1 MEPFLSQVARH
12 YYAQGDVDS
21 LCFVLPNR
29 RSCLFLKKYFASLA
43 ASEHTVMLCAPM
55 VTMND
60 FVCSL
65 DGRKPSGRI
74 SLLLDLYA
82 CYSRLNPK
90 AESLDDFIFWG
101 DTLLADFDD
110 VDKYLA
116 DPRMLF
122 TNVADW
128 KALQDNLSYLDE
140 VQRKALE
147 SFMGNF
153 RTEGEFK
160 EKFSRIWNI
169 LLPLYRDFND
179 LLSGKGGAYEGMIYR
194 DVAQS
199 VKSSR
204 MQQMLSAR
212 YSNVRKFVFVGLN
225 ALNECERRILTALR
239 NEGRAEFCWDYSSE
253 WIKDPSNR
261 SSFFLSDNVQRFPQA
276 FEPDS
281 EGLKQSEIT
290 VLGVPSAVGQAKQ
303 LPQILRQ
310 LGAKG
315 IETAVVL
322 PDEGLLM
329 PVLNSI
335 PEEISALNVTMGLP
349 MKGSCIW
356 DLCSEVAAL
365 QMHLRLRD
373 GKASFYHKQ
382 VWSIVSNSI
391 LKTVLDEEQKHSLA
405 ELKAQARYYVDADS
419 LQLGGLCSLIFR
431 PVVTEPQSNS
441 AAQIASIASYL
452 QELLSQVAPLIA
464 SAPSLMMEV
473 DFAKQYYQAVAS
485 LSRENLPVLPATWFR
500 LLEKMLSSLG
510 VPFKGEPLNGLQ
522 IMGPLETRALDFD
535 NLIILSCNEG
545 LFPSRNVSAS
555 FIPAPLRKAFALPT
569 YEYQDA
575 VWAYYFYRAL
585 QRCSKVWLLY
595 DTRVEGVKGGEE
607 SRYIKQLQYHFEA
620 PLRRLSSR
628 SEVRFSSLD
637 SSIPKT
643 DEDVAIIRSKPLSA
657 SSLQE
662 YLTCPAKFYY
672 SRVKG
677 LRKLQDVSEELDSS
691 MFGTV
696 FHEAMEKLYSF
707 ADKKLTVE
715 RLDALI
721 KDEEGLENLVT
732 SLIEEQMG
740 EPGLKGKNLV
750 HRDII
755 CCYVKKCL
763 EKDRQYII
771 SEGASS
777 LEILGLELKRKWSFG
792 GFEFIGFLDRLD
804 SVREGEVR
812 IVDYK
817 TGSVS
822 DKDFLINSSNAE
834 KIVSLLFSPDSSS
847 SRPKIALQLYLYDR
861 FIQSDERYCN
871 CNIINTI
878 YQPTRLHVKDVENIS
893 LCPEF
898 ITLMDEALA
907 ELLKAL
913 PDTSVPFRRSG
924 DSKDCEYCDFKTI
937 CGR

>member
-1 MEPFLSQVARH
+1 MEAFLSQVARH
-12 YYAQGDVDS
+12 YFSQGDVDS

-29 RSCLFLKKYFASLA
+29 RSCLFLKKHFASLV
-43 ASEHTVMLCAPM
+43 SKEHKVMLCAPM
-55 VTMND
+55 LTMND

-74 SLLLDLYA
+74 SLLLDLYS
-82 CYSRLNPK
+82 CYSKLNPK

-147 SFMGNF
+147 SFIGNF

-169 LLPLYRDFND
+169 LLPLYQDFNA
-179 LLSGKGGAYEGMIYR
+179 LLESKGRAYEGKIYR
-194 DVAQS
+194 DVAQRL
-199 VKSSR
+199 KSEGAQR
-204 MQQMLSAR
+204 MLSER
-212 YSNVRKFVFVGLN
+212 YSNVAKFVFVGLN
-225 ALNECERRILTALR
+225 ALNECERKLLACLQR
-239 NEGRAEFCWDYSSE
+239 EGRAEFCWDYSSE
-253 WIKDPSNR
+253 WIKNPSNR
-261 SSFFLSDNVQRFPQA
+261 SSFFLSDNIRRFPQA
-276 FEPDS
+276 FEPDPQ
-281 EGLKQSEIT
+281 GLAQGEIT

-310 LGAKG
+310 IGAKG

-335 PEEISALNVTMGLP
+335 PQEISALNVTMGLP

-356 DLCSEVAAL
+356 DLCSELSAL
-365 QMHLRLRD
+365 QMHIRFRD
-373 GKASFYHKQ
+373 GKAFFYHKQ

-391 LKTVLDEEQKHSLA
+391 LKTVLDEEQKQ
-405 ELKAQARYYVDADS
+405 ELSYLKSQARYYVDAQS
-419 LQLGGLCSLIFR
+419 LQKGRLCSMIFR
-431 PVVTEPQSNS
+431 PVVTDPQSVS
-441 AAQIASIASYL
+441 AAQTDSIASYL
-452 QELLSQVAPLIA
+452 QELLSEVAPLIA
-464 SAPSLMMEV
+464 SSPSLVMEV
-473 DFAKQYYQAVAS
+473 DFAKQYYQAVSS
-485 LSRENLPVLPATWFR
+485 LKRERLPVLPATWFR

-545 LFPSRNVSAS
+545 TFPSRNVSAS
-555 FIPAPLRKAFALPT
+555 FIPAPLRKAFSLPT

-585 QRCSKVWLLY
+585 QRSSKVWLLY

-620 PLRRLSSR
+620 PLRRLSVR
-628 SEVRFSSLD
+628 SEVCLSATD
-637 SSIPKT
+637 SPIIKT
-643 DEDVAIIRSKPLSA
+643 EEDVRIIRSRPLSA
-657 SSLQE
+657 SSLQD
-662 YLTCPAKFYY
+662 YLTCPARFYY

-677 LRKLQDVSEELDSS
+677 LKKLQDVSEEMDSS
-691 MFGTV
+691 MFGVV
-696 FHEAMEKLYSF
+696 FHEAMEQLYSF
-707 ADKKLTVE
+707 ADKKLTLE
-715 RLDALI
+715 RLDKLI
-721 KDEEGLENLVT
+721 KDEEGRVNLVT
-732 SLIEEQMG
+732 RLVEEQMG
-740 EPGLKGKNLV
+740 ESDIKGKNLV
-750 HRDII
+750 YRDII

-777 LEILGLELKRKWSFG
+777 LDILGLELNRRWSFA
-792 GFEFIGFLDRLD
+792 GFEFTGILDRLD
-804 SVREGEVR
+804 SLRNGEVR
-812 IVDYK
+812 VVDYK
-817 TGSVS
+817 TGAV
-822 DKDFLINSSNAE
+822 KDEDFVINSSNAQ
-834 KIVSLLFSPDSSS
+834 KVVSALFSPTSN

-861 FIQSDERYCN
+861 FVQSDALYCN
-871 CNIINTI
+871 SKIINTI
-878 YQPTRLHVKDVENIS
+878 YQPPRLHVKEVENIS

-898 ITLMDEALA
+898 ISLMDEALA
-907 ELLKAL
+907 GLLKTL
-913 PDTSVPFRRSG
+913 PDLSVPFSRTSVL
-924 DSKDCEYCDFKTI
+924 KDCEYCDFKTI